1 MILKFPN
8 MREELLGYLN
18 DLLRAKTDP
27 AWIEGLFDQA
37 VHFLFDDT
45 PLPHEALGYYLASN
59 EEVRATQAVVEAL
72 DVVLTKY
79 GTTLKDA
86 EYFSK
91 PEWVEVERRAEDAM
105 RKLQD
110 VN

>member
-8 MREELLGYLN
+8 MRVELLGYLN
-18 DLLRAKTDP
+18 DLRRAKTDP
-27 AWIEGLFDQA
+27 AWIEGEFDHV

-45 PLPHEALGYYLASN
+45 PLPDQALGYYLASN
-59 EEVRATQAVVEAL
+59 EEVGAIQAVVEAL
-72 DVVLTKY
+72 DLVLTKH
-79 GTTLKDA
+79 GTKLKDA

-91 PEWVEVERRAEDAM
+91 PEWAEVERRAEDAL
-105 RKLQD
+105 RKLKN